1 VGMVFSIILL
11 PPSWGG
17 MINGIMTL
25 SGAWHKLRTDP
36 IIRFMVV
43 SLSFYGMATFEGSLL
58 SIKTM
63 NALSHYTD
71 WTIGHVHSGALGW
84 VGFITMGSPYWL
96 IPRLYGRTSMYS
108 TRAIE
113 LHFWIS
119 TLGIVLYIASMWI
132 AGVMQGLMWRAVND
146 DGTLTYAFVE
156 GVKATYPFYVVR
168 LVGGLMYLSGMLIM
182 LWNVIKTMNAGRAP
196 VVSVP
201 PMVAHA

>member
-1 VGMVFSIILL
+1 VGMVFSIVLL
-11 PPSWGG
+11 APSWGG

-84 VGFITMGSPYWL
+84 VGFITMGSVLADPA
-96 IPRLYGRTSMYS
+96 PVRSHEHVFDARD
-108 TRAIE
+108 RAALLD
-113 LHFWIS
+113 LH
-119 TLGIVLYIASMWI
+119 
-132 AGVMQGLMWRAVND
+132 AGHRAVH
-146 DGTLTYAFVE
+146 
-156 GVKATYPFYVVR
+156 R
-168 LVGGLMYLSGMLIM
+168 LDVDCRRDA
-182 LWNVIKTMNAGRAP
+182 WP
-196 VVSVP
+196 D
-201 PMVAHA
+201 VARRQ